1 MKSRFYFYSCLILFS
16 SLKLNGSEVIS
27 WQSSLNEASLGN
39 TELQAAKNSFQ
50 SSVYQMKG
58 ARSGFYPKVSASAG
72 YGYDSAINP
81 KYYSATITATENLF
95 SGFSDSSKLQQAKFA
110 QSASEVNL
118 EIVKSKVS
126 FDLKNAFM
134 GLIYSQK
141 FIKLAEDIE
150 KRREANLK
158 LVQLRFESGRENIGA
173 LELSKAYLAQSKYDL
188 FTALNSLEIYQAQ
201 LAKVLGRDNFDSIE
215 VEGFVPVLE
224 PFFDYHKKI
233 DYKNIAQT
241 LPDYKKAY
249 FNEKSALVA
258 IDLSNSAFYPSFDLT
273 QSAAR
278 IKRESTLTNNNW
290 AIEAAITFPL
300 YNGGKDFYA
309 SKTASEEYRASVL
322 LRKSSVEIGV
332 TKLKQAYSSYLEA
345 VMKLQVDKAFVLAQ
359 KTRERIAKTQ
369 YNNGLITF
377 TDWDI
382 IENDLI
388 LRQKS
393 LLQTE
398 RDRVVAEAAWEQVQ
412 GLGVIP

>member
-224 PFFDYHKKI
+224 PFFDYRKKI

-249 FNEKSALVA
+249 FNEKSALAA

>member
-16 SLKLNGSEVIS
+16 SLKLNGSEVVS

-39 TELQAAKNSFQ
+39 AELQAAKNSFQ

-188 FTALNSLEIYQAQ
+188 LTALNSLEIYQAQ

-215 VEGFVPVLE
+215 VEGFVPVQE
-224 PFFDYHKKI
+224 PVFDYRKKI

-249 FNEKSALVA
+249 FTEKSALAA
-258 IDLSNSAFYPSFDLT
+258 IDLSKSAFYPSFDLT
-273 QSAAR
+273 QSAGR

-300 YNGGKDFYA
+300 FNGGKDFFA

-322 LRKSSVEIGV
+322 LRKSSEEIGV

-345 VMKLQVDKAFVLAQ
+345 VMKLEVDKAFVLAQ